1 MPAMAY
7 YYYHFYS
14 LKEIGFQKISLKY
27 INSKYTI

>member
-1 MPAMAY
+1 MPAMA